1 MNDVHLLSL
10 AHTMVRPT
18 PFDAKEPP
26 TVTPGTVAGST
37 HDARDLIGTEVRVER
52 AGTVIRVGYVE
63 TATPSG
69 ELFWI
74 RANGCEPRELFGT
87 ALGHTVV
94 PTSEPDQVAG

>member
-1 MNDVHLLSL
+1 MTFIYSVWPPR
-10 AHTMVRPT
+10 VRPT

-26 TVTPGTVAGST
+26 TVTPGTAAGST

-52 AGTVIRVGYVE
+52 AGTVIRVGCVE

-69 ELFWI
+69 DLFWI
-74 RANGCEPRELFGT
+74 RANGCEPRELFGS

-94 PTSEPDQVAG
+94 PASEPGQVAG

>member
-1 MNDVHLLSL
+1 M
-10 AHTMVRPT
+10 
-18 PFDAKEPP
+18 
-26 TVTPGTVAGST
+26 TPGTATGKI

-74 RANGCEPRELFGT
+74 RASGCEPRELFGS

-94 PTSEPDQVAG
+94 PASDADGMAG